1 MTNREGEPVCTART
15 MENKLIEVKN
25 LSISFGNGSRN
36 TRVVRGVDLSLDTG
50 EIVGILGESG
60 SGKTV
65 SASSIMMLLDGEQG
79 KIDTGEILFRGKDMV
94 SAPTK
99 DLDAM
104 RGKSIAYVFQNP
116 SQALNPYKRIG
127 RQLLDTLKTHKLPC
141 SMEKVIQVMLEVG
154 LAEAKTIFE
163 MYPFQLSGG
172 QNQRVMIAQGIL
184 CQPDLLIADEP
195 TSAIDASLKK
205 RILDL
210 FVQINRK
217 YNMAIMIITHDFDV
231 AEYLCERLLIM
242 YGGLVVE
249 EGTIDKILEHP
260 LHPYTRELIQCAR
273 SLDGAEKTLYTLD
286 GAPPTP
292 AEFKDECPFYP
303 RCKFKT
309 RECLERIPAMVESQ
323 DRKVRCVRRWSH
335 E

>member
-1 MTNREGEPVCTART
+1 MDK
-15 MENKLIEVKN
+15 KLIEVKN
-25 LSISFGNGSRN
+25 LTVSFGNGKRN
-36 TRVVRGVDLSLDTG
+36 IRVVRGVDLCLGTG

-65 SASSIMMLLDGEQG
+65 SASSIMRLLDEEQG
-79 KIDTGEILFRGKDMV
+79 KIDSGEILFRGKDL
-94 SAPTK
+94 ARATAK
-99 DLDAM
+99 DLDAI
-104 RGKSIAYVFQNP
+104 RGKRIAYVFQNP

-127 RQLLDTLKTHKLPC
+127 RQLTDTLKTHKLPY
-141 SMEKVIQVMLEVG
+141 SKGIVIQVMLEVG
-154 LAEAKTIFE
+154 LREAKTMFD

-217 YNMAIMIITHDFDV
+217 YHMAIMIITHDFDV
-231 AEYLCERLLIM
+231 AKYLCERLLIM

-249 EGTIDKILEHP
+249 EGTLDEILEHP
-260 LHPYTRELIQCAR
+260 LHPYTRELIRCAS
-273 SLDGAEKTLYTLD
+273 SLDGVEKTLYTLD

-292 AEFKDECPFYP
+292 GEFKDECPFYP
-303 RCKFKT
+303 RCKYKT
-309 RECLERIPAMVESQ
+309 KECLEAIPDMVEAHG
-323 DRKVRCVRRWSH
+323 RKVRCVRRWDY